1 MTPHLVVAHAAPH
14 PGVVHLHVALDLV
27 PASRQAEA
35 AVSQR
40 GPAVRLPALGPAP
53 GSATAATL
61 GRGRVLL
68 GTAASSI

>member
-14 PGVVHLHVALDLV
+14 PGVVHLHVALEPV

-40 GPAVRLPALGPAP
+40 GPAVRLRAPAP
-53 GSATAATL
+53 GPATAATL